1 MKIIVGLG
9 NYGEKYENTYHNVG
23 FMALNIL
30 SEKLGKKIKDK
41 ECLSLTALLSK
52 NNEKVVLALPQTYM
66 NLSGEAVKSLMKKYG
81 ANLSDLVVVYDD
93 VDLPIGSVRLRKS
106 GSSGT
111 HNGMRNIV
119 ENLSSTEFKRI
130 RVGIGAKPEFMDMAT
145 YVLSSPTGEKK
156 TVLDE
161 EITSVAEC
169 LEKYIQG
176 ETYDNL
182 MQKYNVKK

>member
-23 FMALNIL
+23 FMTLTEL

-41 ECLSLTALLSK
+41 ECTSLTALLSK

-66 NLSGEAVKSLMKKYG
+66 NLSGEAVKSLMKKYD
-81 ANLSDLVVVYDD
+81 ATVDDIVIVYDD
-93 VDLPIGSVRLRKS
+93 VDLPVGSVRLRKS
-106 GSSGT
+106 GSAGT

-119 ENLSSTEFKRI
+119 ENLSSTAFKRI
-130 RVGIGAKPEFMDMAT
+130 RVGIGDKPEFMDMAT
-145 YVLSSPTGEKK
+145 YVLSSP
-156 TVLDE
+156 
-161 EITSVAEC
+161 
-169 LEKYIQG
+169 QG
-176 ETYDNL
+176 ETKEELMKAIASVVDCLDEYIKGETFDNL